1 MKKVILLLVAV
12 MFLMGCGAAAQ
23 RSEFYQHD
31 AHFKNWKHLKFSVTG
46 YKNPS
51 AQDSQFS
58 DSQGWW
64 GEPIEVPYGLK

>member
-1 MKKVILLLVAV
+1 MKKVILLLVSV

-23 RSEFYQHD
+23 RSEWYQHD
-31 AHFKNWKHLKFSVTG
+31 THFKNWKHLKFSVTG

-51 AQDSQFS
+51 AKDAKFS
-58 DSQGWW
+58 DSQEWW